1 MMAIA
6 KETLE
11 HVKRWEGL
19 RLEAY
24 PDPGSKDGNPW
35 TIGYGHTSDAFMKV
49 YKGQKI
55 TQDQAEAA
63 LEYDLGEAE
72 AIVMRLVKVPLSDGQ
87 RGALT
92 SFVFNVGQGNFSK
105 STLLKRLNAGDYDAV
120 PGQLAKWVKND
131 GKTMQGLVNRRA
143 AEAGL
148 WAKGSFVASR
158 TVDAAAPSPLTKLAT
173 PEGLTAAGG
182 LLAGLTGT
190 LQGSGPVSYALA
202 ALVLMAGAYVL
213 VRLLKRAR

>member
-1 MMAIA
+1 MTIA

-55 TQDQAEAA
+55 TQEQAEAA
-63 LEYDLGEAE
+63 LEHDLGEAE
-72 AIVMRLVKVPLSDGQ
+72 AIVLRLVKVPLTDGQ

-92 SFVFNVGQGNFSK
+92 SFVFNVGEGNFSK
-105 STLLKRLNAGDYDAV
+105 STLLKRLNAGDYEAV

-158 TVDAAAPSPLTKLAT
+158 TVEAAAPSPLTKLAT

>member
-1 MMAIA
+1 MTIA

-55 TQDQAEAA
+55 TQDQAEKA

-72 AIVMRLVKVPLSDGQ
+72 AIVMRLVKVPLTDGQ

-92 SFVFNVGQGNFSK
+92 SFVFNVGEGNFSK
-105 STLLKRLNAGDYDAV
+105 STMLKRLNAGDYDAV

-158 TVDAAAPSPLTKLAT
+158 TVEAAAPSPLTKLAT

-213 VRLLKRAR
+213 VRLLKRGA

>member
-1 MMAIA
+1 MTIA

-55 TQDQAEAA
+55 TQGQAEAA

-72 AIVMRLVKVPLSDGQ
+72 AIVLRLVKVPLTDGQ

-92 SFVFNVGQGNFSK
+92 SFVFNVGEGNFSK

-131 GKTMQGLVNRRA
+131 GKTMNGLVNRRA

-158 TVDAAAPSPLTKLAT
+158 TVEAAAPSPLTKLAT

-202 ALVLMAGAYVL
+202 ALVLVAGVYVL
-213 VRLLKRAR
+213 VRLLRRGA

>member
-1 MMAIA
+1 MAIA

>member
-1 MMAIA
+1 MTIA
-6 KETLE
+6 KETLD

-158 TVDAAAPSPLTKLAT
+158 TVEAAPPSPLTKLAT

-202 ALVLMAGAYVL
+202 GLVLMAGAYVL
-213 VRLLKRAR
+213 IRLIRTGA